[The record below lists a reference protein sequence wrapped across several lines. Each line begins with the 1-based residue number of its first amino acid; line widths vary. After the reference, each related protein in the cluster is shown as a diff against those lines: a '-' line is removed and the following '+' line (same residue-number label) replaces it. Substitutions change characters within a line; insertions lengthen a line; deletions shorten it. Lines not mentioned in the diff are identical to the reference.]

1 MSPQAQPDGWTT
13 IGRAQYPPPLGGPT
27 MVIRDIGHGWSVW
40 ADWLGKER
48 EVFRPLTLDPWQQL
62 RECQQYVQESE

>member
-1 MSPQAQPDGWTT
+1 
-13 IGRAQYPPPLGGPT
+13 